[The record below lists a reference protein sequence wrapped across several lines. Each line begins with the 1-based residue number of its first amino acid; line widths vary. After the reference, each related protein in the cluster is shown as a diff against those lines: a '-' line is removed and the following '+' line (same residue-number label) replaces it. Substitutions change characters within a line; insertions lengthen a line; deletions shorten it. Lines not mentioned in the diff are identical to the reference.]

1 MDRFPLSRET
11 VEAIKTK
18 RQLERA
24 WEEYGDP
31 EDKRALNRQKKLVS
45 RLVAED
51 RGAHLQAL
59 EEQRREAAARRAKA
73 DAIRKM
79 VARTDDDTLCELADT
94 MCGVVQMMKS
104 LAVGSKRQL
113 GGGGRVR
120 AIQW

>member
-1 MDRFPLSRET
+1 MDRVPLSRET

-31 EDKRALNRQKKLVS
+31 EDKRALNRQKRLVS

-51 RGAHLQAL
+51 RGAHVQAL
-59 EEQRREAAARRAKA
+59 EDERREAAARRAKA
-73 DAIRKM
+73 DGIRKM

-94 MCGVVQMMKS
+94 MYGVVQMMKS

-113 GGGGRVR
+113 GRGGGVR